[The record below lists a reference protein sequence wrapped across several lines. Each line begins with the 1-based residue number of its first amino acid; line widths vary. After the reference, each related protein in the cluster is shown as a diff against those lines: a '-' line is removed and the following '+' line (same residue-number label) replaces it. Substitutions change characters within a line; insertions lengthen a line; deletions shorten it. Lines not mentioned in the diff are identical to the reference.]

1 MIQFDFNSLL
11 NTMDKAGIMAMVEK
25 EVDKVIAAK
34 TAKAKEI
41 EQERYKMAKANVA
54 SDNYSV
60 DDLIILDAR
69 LSRMADTKVEEAK
82 SIPADFVEAG
92 KMPKKYPIETKPA
105 IMTPEEFVKFLD
117 ASLEEV
123 RSLGKKTTV
132 DVDNYFKDSFF

>member
-34 TAKAKEI
+34 AAKEV
-41 EQERYKMAKANVA
+41 EQERYKIAKANVA

-69 LSRMADTKVEEAK
+69 LNRMADTKVEEAK
-82 SIPADFVEAG
+82 SIPADFIKAG
-92 KMPKKYPIETKPA
+92 KMPKKYPIETKPL
-105 IMTPEEFVKFLD
+105 IMTPEEFAEFLD
-117 ASLEEV
+117 ASLEDIKKSRKSSE
-123 RSLGKKTTV
+123 KKTY
-132 DVDNYFKDSFF
+132 DDYFKDSFF

>member
-34 TAKAKEI
+34 AAKEV

-54 SDNYSV
+54 CDNYSI
-60 DDLIILDAR
+60 DDLIILDAM

-82 SIPADFVEAG
+82 SIPADFIKAG
-92 KMPKKYPIETKPA
+92 KKPKYPIESKPV
-105 IMTPEEFVKFLD
+105 IMTVDEVVKFLKS
-117 ASLEEV
+117 SLEDTKSKKSSE
-123 RSLGKKTTV
+123 KKT
-132 DVDNYFKDSFF
+132 VDNYFKDTFF